1 MPIPFLVGAAIGIS
15 ALVGVENG
23 ASAISKNKQAGK
35 LNATAQYE
43 IEQAQERAIAHRKEA
58 NKTLEDLGKLK
69 IEVLNGSMQSFVTAF
84 SQLHNVEIRN
94 SSAMENLMDCQID
107 KDSIAELKKL
117 SAKAAT
123 MVSGVAGGLGAGA
136 LAAFGAYGATMTFAT
151 ASTGTAIASL
161 SGAAA
166 TNATLAFLGGGSLA
180 AGGLGVAGGTMVLGG
195 LVAAPALCVLGIT
208 MNASANK
215 NLNNALS
222 NSAEAEK
229 TIEGMNVVCTLCSG
243 VKQRGQMFIQLL
255 TALQRKFIELVDSLE
270 AVIRGSGTNYAAYS
284 LEEQNTVMTSM
295 AMAKTIKTVLDTP
308 LLTEEGCVT
317 ESSAE
322 VYEAL
327 SQKYIAPSAPKAL
340 PKIPIEELS
349 AQYAALYFFANC
361 DNSIS
366 QAEQELIDQYISAVV
381 DCDALPA
388 TQRKLLAECKK
399 VRYFYSDLEPY
410 LDKVSVKVLTK
421 IRSQISKII
430 IATNGVNSEEEDEF
444 HEFMEYYAKRR
455 SRE

>member
-23 ASAISKNKQAGK
+23 ASAIGKNKQANK

-43 IEQAQERAIAHRKEA
+43 VAQAQERADTHRKEA
-58 NKTLEDLGKLK
+58 NQALEDLGKLK
-69 IEVLNGSMQSFVTAF
+69 LEVLNGSIQSFVAAF
-84 SQLHNVEIRN
+84 GKLHNVELR
-94 SSAMENLMDCQID
+94 SSAAMENLTDCQID
-107 KDSIAELKKL
+107 KGSIAELEKL

-136 LAAFGAYGATMTFAT
+136 LVAFGAYGATMTFAT

-195 LVAAPALCVLGIT
+195 LVAAPAMCVLGIT
-208 MNASANK
+208 MNAAANK

-229 TIEGMNVVCTLCSG
+229 IIEGLNVVCTLCSG
-243 VKQRGQMFIQLL
+243 VKQRGQMFLQLL
-255 TALQRKFIELVDSLE
+255 TTLQRKFVELVDSLE
-270 AVIRGSGTNYAAYS
+270 AVIRRSGTDYAAYS
-284 LEEQNTVMTSM
+284 SEEQNTVMASM

-317 ESSAE
+317 DDSAE

-327 SQKYIAPSAPKAL
+327 SQKYIAKSTPKAL
-340 PKIPIEELS
+340 PEISIEELS
-349 AQYAALYFFANC
+349 AQYATLYFFANC

-366 QAEQELIDQYISAVV
+366 KEEQALIDQYISAVV

-388 TQRKLLAECKK
+388 TQKKILAECKK

-421 IRSQISKII
+421 IRSQISKIL
-430 IATNGVNSEEEDEF
+430 IATDGVNSKEEDEF
-444 HEFMEYYAKRR
+444 RRFMEYYAKRR